1 MSEMGFYL
9 LPTGKLHKKTKRSRL
24 KNFPAG
30 YVGSFYK
37 NLADNVDNFLG
48 SDFYGRIDNDS
59 DKPSEDVQKYILANS
74 DFAKG
79 MQTDINHYVTRD
91 RINNASFRQKL
102 DPISKNI
109 LQRRNLLE
117 LVFEDISTFD
127 SENPIFG
134 SLLREL
140 DVGKKKLASDLIK
153 QAPDP
158 PRIDFSLRN

>member
-1 MSEMGFYL
+1 MGFYS
-9 LPTGKLHKKTKRSRL
+9 LPTGKLHKKTKKSRL

-48 SDFYGRIDNDS
+48 FDFYGRIANDS

-102 DPISKNI
+102 D
-109 LQRRNLLE
+109 RNRTPWSLFLSIFLPLIQKIQYLVPYLE
-117 LVFEDISTFD
+117 NLM
-127 SENPIFG
+127 
-134 SLLREL
+134 L
-140 DVGKKKLASDLIK
+140 GKKVSK
-153 QAPDP
+153 
-158 PRIDFSLRN
+158 